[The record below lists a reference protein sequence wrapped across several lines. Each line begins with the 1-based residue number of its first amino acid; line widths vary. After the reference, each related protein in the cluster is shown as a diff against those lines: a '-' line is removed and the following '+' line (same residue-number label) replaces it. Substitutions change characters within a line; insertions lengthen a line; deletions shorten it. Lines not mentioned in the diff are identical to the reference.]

1 MNDVNTKVAKVVASA
16 NGQELLRLVSYGK
29 EIDKLPEEAMLSLHE
44 LVAVTA
50 YHMFK
55 LVIEGEVEIHGDTKH

>member
-1 MNDVNTKVAKVVASA
+1 MNDVNTKIAEVVASA
-16 NGQELLRLVSYGK
+16 TGQELLRLVSYGK
-29 EIDKLPEEAMLSLHE
+29 EIDKLPDDAMLSLHE

-55 LVIEGEVEIHGDTKH
+55 LVIEGEVELHGDTKH